1 MAKECLDGWIR
12 EKRTGGC
19 LETGTGPDGKG
30 SSQENHMR
38 ECLEDGGMDG
48 AGSRTE
54 DDRKDGTEGSRKNSL
69 TEGTIWKKLLFFALP
84 IFLGQVFQQLYN
96 TFDSLIVGKF
106 LGDQALAA
114 VSSSGSLIFMLVGFF
129 QGVAMGA
136 GVIIAKEY
144 GAKNE
149 KAMRLAI
156 HTDVAF
162 GLVAGGI
169 LTILGV
175 GMTPTILRWM
185 NTPADVLPQSIE
197 YFRFYFCGIIFTV
210 LYNIFVGILQAV
222 GDSRH
227 PLYYL
232 IFSSLVNVTLDL
244 VLVGGFHLGVGAA
257 ALATT
262 ISQGLSALLC
272 MLQLLRSRDS
282 YRLNLREV
290 SFHRES
296 LGKIVRFGLPSGVQ
310 NSVIALANLV
320 VQTNINAFG
329 QFAMAGCGAYAKV
342 EGFAFLPITCFSMAL
357 STFVG
362 QNLGARQYGRVKKGV
377 RFGILCSISVAEL
390 VGIVFWLL
398 APTLIGLFSSSQE
411 VLAFGVR
418 QARVE
423 SLFYCLLALSHCIA
437 GIMRGAGKATV
448 PMFTMLGCWCLVRV
462 TYITLVLHFYPRIE
476 VVFSAYPLT
485 WSLSSIVFLL
495 YFFKADWI
503 HSFDR
508 LERG

>member
-54 DDRKDGTEGSRKNSL
+54 NDRKDGTEGSRKNSL

-185 NTPADVLPQSIE
+185 QTPADVLPQSIE

-210 LYNIFVGILQAV
+210 LYNVFVGILQAV

-244 VLVGGFHLGVGAA
+244 VLVGGFRLGVGAA

-282 YRLNLREV
+282 YRLHLREV
-290 SFHRES
+290 NFHRES

-377 RFGILCSISVAEL
+377 RFGILCSISVA
-390 VGIVFWLL
+390 
-398 APTLIGLFSSSQE
+398 
-411 VLAFGVR
+411 
-418 QARVE
+418 
-423 SLFYCLLALSHCIA
+423 
-437 GIMRGAGKATV
+437 
-448 PMFTMLGCWCLVRV
+448 
-462 TYITLVLHFYPRIE
+462 
-476 VVFSAYPLT
+476 
-485 WSLSSIVFLL
+485 
-495 YFFKADWI
+495 
-503 HSFDR
+503 
-508 LERG
+508 